1 MARRRLDTSNIN
13 TTRLELISKGYLTHM
28 DVMAFVPCGKNKATQ
43 ILKEIRK
50 QVKAEGL
57 ENHSRVILAKRIL
70 NYMGLTVESIKAG
83 AKLESR
89 GL

>member
-1 MARRRLDTSNIN
+1 MPKRKLDTSNIN
-13 TTRLELISKGYLTHM
+13 TTRLSLIRKGYLTRN
-28 DVMAFVPCGKNKATQ
+28 DIQAFVPCGKDRAAV
-43 ILKEIRK
+43 IYKEIRK
-50 QVKAEGL
+50 QIKAEGL

-70 NYMGLTVESIKAG
+70 SYLGLTMESITAG